1 MSIDEFEER
10 MNELLDE
17 ARMSLLTENDLEDI
31 LSLKVQEMAGNR
43 ERFFASIST
52 FLEKKQ

>member
-31 LSLKVQEMAGNR
+31 LSLKVQEMVGNR